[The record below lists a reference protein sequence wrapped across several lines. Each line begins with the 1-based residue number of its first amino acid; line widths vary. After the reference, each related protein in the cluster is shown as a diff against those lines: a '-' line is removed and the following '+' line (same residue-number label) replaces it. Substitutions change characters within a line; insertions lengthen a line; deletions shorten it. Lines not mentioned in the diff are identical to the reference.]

1 MKPITKVLL
10 IGSGLWFFG
19 EGMLGPFFTLFAQ
32 NIGGDI
38 LEISWAWATYLFVL
52 GILTIILG
60 KYADKWD
67 KKKMMVYG
75 YGLNAIFTF
84 GYLLV
89 SKPVHLFI
97 VQAGLGLA
105 LALAN
110 PTWSALYTQYQDKK
124 KGGSSWGLAYGMPNM
139 VIGISIIIGGTIIN
153 YFSFQI
159 LFIIMGT
166 LQVIATI
173 YQAKILK
180 I

>member
-1 MKPITKVLL
+1 MKPIVKVLL
-10 IGSGLWFFG
+10 IGSGLWYLG
-19 EGMLGPFFTLFAQ
+19 EGMLGPLFTIFAQ
-32 NIGGDI
+32 KIGGDI

-60 KYADKWD
+60 KYADRCD
-67 KKKMMVYG
+67 KRRMMVYG
-75 YGLNAIFTF
+75 YGLNALFTF

-89 SKPVHLFI
+89 SKPIHLFI

-110 PTWSALYTQYQDKK
+110 PTWSALYSQYQDKK
-124 KGGSSWGLAYGMPNM
+124 KGGSSWGLAHGMPEI
-139 VIGISIIIGGTIIN
+139 VVGISIILGGTIIH
-153 YFSFQI
+153 YFSFHL
-159 LFIIMGT
+159 LFLIMGT